1 MAADNQG
8 MSTGIAP
15 TSPAG
20 GTVDT
25 ARHPTTDRA
34 TGDDLR
40 RLQSAI
46 ELAAQAARDAEESTS
61 AIHQFL
67 LS

>member
-1 MAADNQG
+1 

-15 TSPAG
+15 NSLAD

-25 ARHPTTDRA
+25 ARQATADRA
-34 TGDDLR
+34 PGDGLR

-46 ELAAQAARDAEESTS
+46 ELAAQAAREAEDSTA

>member
-1 MAADNQG
+1 

-15 TSPAG
+15 TSLTG

-25 ARHPTTDRA
+25 ARQPTDRA
-34 TGDDLR
+34 PGDGLR

>member
-1 MAADNQG
+1 

-15 TSPAG
+15 TSLAD

-25 ARHPTTDRA
+25 ARQPTIDRA
-34 TGDDLR
+34 PGDGLR

-46 ELAAQAARDAEESTS
+46 ELAAQATREAEDSTA